1 MPTTRAMEAQFQT
14 LLEKLTEMKSDL
26 TSMNANMGEMKSE
39 LTASMNANMTE
50 MKSELTTN
58 IAEVNTKLTNVNEQ
72 ISANMDELN
81 NKLTANKE
89 ELKSDLKGIGDKLT
103 TMDKKFEEMEGRIES
118 VENKFENKFVDIENK
133 FENKFEDMESKLEA
147 KIFEKVED
155 VSISFRSDLEKL
167 KQKVMIGQ
175 GDEFKFQAPYS
186 KPSIK
191 LSTYDGKSS
200 WQVYKTQFS
209 IVADANQWDSQTKA
223 CQLAASLRAD
233 AADILQ
239 TLPETQRLDFDAL
252 INALELRFGE
262 KCVKDYSRLQL
273 KSRQQKVSETLQ
285 ELATDV
291 ERLSHLA
298 FSDCPTEVREVL
310 ALQHFIDGVRDPE
323 IQKALRMADLKDLK
337 GALVFAMKFEA
348 AQQATRKDR
357 HPIRAVNESDTSNS
371 GVERLERQMRS
382 FLNRV
387 ESLMSQKADGKKTLK
402 CWTCGRE
409 GHLQRSCR
417 ARQGAETNSAS
428 QKEVSQCVYHSERSG
443 SKIKRETYLDPTP
456 RGATDRDGEKIDI
469 HGKLKVKIRF
479 GDITYQHAVYVAD
492 IADPFILGLDFLK
505 EHGFTLDFNK
515 NELRSIHEE
524 VTIFK
529 IKHRTESIRQVTAN
543 ENITIPPR
551 TEIIVPG
558 YIGNDVSFNSGLI
571 GTAENKANGLLIA
584 STLVDLSRKTIPVR
598 ICNVTEKPRVF
609 QKGEVLAT
617 CSPVTCVCKSSS
629 LLLSNS
635 PQQLTPDLLE
645 NAELS
650 PEQKSSAERLFQEFE
665 DVFSRNSSDIGHT
678 TVTQHR
684 IDTADHPPIKQHPRR
699 LPFAKQEEV
708 GTLLREMQENDI
720 IEPSSSLWASPIVL
734 VRKKDGS
741 TRFCVDYR
749 KLNDVTKKDSYPLPR
764 IDDTL
769 DTLSGHKWFST
780 LDLKSGYWQVEIH
793 PEDREKQHSL
803 PAKDYGSSKS
813 CRGCTFEEH
822 LQNIRKVLSKLSD
835 ANLKLNPSKCKFFQ
849 KEVNY
854 LGHIISAEGVRTD
867 PEKVSAVKNW
877 KHPENLRELRSF
889 LGLCTYYRKFVKGFS
904 NIARPLH
911 KLTESKQKFQWT
923 KECEDSFL
931 QLKEAL
937 TSSPILI
944 YPQPDKPF
952 ILDTDASNE
961 SVGAVLSQEI
971 DGQERVVAYW
981 SKCLSKPER
990 NYCVTRKE
998 LLAIVK
1004 AIEHFH
1010 HYLYGQKF
1018 LLRTDHASLTW
1029 LMNFRNTEGQVARWI
1044 QRLNEYYFDI
1054 RHRKGSSHGNA
1065 DALSRRPCPEN
1076 CRHCSRVETKY
1087 DYAIRQIT
1095 TSTATPPDPWSDEK
1109 VREDQM
1115 ADPDIKPLI
1124 EFMESSSNKPSWQDI
1139 SAYSP
1144 TTKQY
1149 WALWNSLHLRNGVLY
1164 RKFESEDGKTFR
1176 WQLVLP
1182 RSRIPD
1188 VLKELH
1194 GSPTGGHFG
1203 VMKTLHRVRER
1214 FFWGKVRA
1222 DVEQW
1227 CKSCDACSARKGPKI
1242 RSRGK
1247 LHRYNVGAPF
1257 ERIAFD
1263 ILGPLPKTVSGNKYL
1278 LVVMD
1283 YFTKWPEVYPIPDQ
1297 EAPTVA
1303 EAVVQHWISRYGVPL
1318 QLHSDQGRNFVSAV
1332 LKGVCELLGI
1342 DKTKTTPLHPQSDG
1356 MVERFNRTIL
1366 NNLSLMVSKNQQ
1378 DWDQKVPLFL
1388 LAYRSAVH
1396 ETTGYSP
1403 SQMLFGRDLRLPCDL
1418 LFGRPPDTPSSPEEY
1433 VQNLQA
1439 RFEDVHN
1446 LARERINLRTEK
1458 MKTRYDTKATGHQ
1471 FKEGDKVW
1479 FYNPTRRKGL
1489 SPKLQ
1494 SHWDGPYTILKIIN
1508 DVVIR
1513 IRKSTNSKPRVVHYD
1528 RLAPYY
1534 GHNS

>member
-14 LLEKLTEMKSDL
+14 LLEKLTEM
-26 TSMNANMGEMKSE
+26 NANMGEMKSE
-39 LTASMNANMTE
+39 LTASMNANMGE

-147 KIFEKVED
+147 KIFKKVED

-167 KQKVMIGQ
+167 KQKVMTGQ

-209 IVADANQWDSQTKA
+209 IVADANQWDSQTQA

-252 INALELRFGE
+252 VNALELRFGE

-371 GVERLERQMRS
+371 SVERLERQMRS
-382 FLNRV
+382 FMNRV

-428 QKEVSQCVYHSERSG
+428 RKEVSEKLINGHLVGRRLQILKAPLSN
-443 SKIKRETYLDPTP
+443 
-456 RGATDRDGEKIDI
+456 RDGEKIDI
-469 HGKLKVKIRF
+469 HGKLKVKIKF
-479 GDITYQHAVYVAD
+479 GDTTYQHAVYVAD

-529 IKHRTESIRQVTAN
+529 IEHRTESIRQVTAN

-571 GTAENKANGLLIA
+571 GSAENKANGLLIA

-650 PEQKSSAERLFQEFE
+650 PEQKNSAERLFQEFE

-720 IEPSSSLWASPIVL
+720 IEPSSSPWASPIVL

-780 LDLKSGYWQVEIH
+780 LDLKSGYRQVEIH

-813 CRGCTFEEH
+813 CRSGSAMRQ
-822 LQNIRKVLSKLSD
+822 LLS
-835 ANLKLNPSKCKFFQ
+835 
-849 KEVNY
+849 
-854 LGHIISAEGVRTD
+854 SA
-867 PEKVSAVKNW
+867 
-877 KHPENLRELRSF
+877 
-889 LGLCTYYRKFVKGFS
+889 
-904 NIARPLH
+904 
-911 KLTESKQKFQWT
+911 
-923 KECEDSFL
+923 
-931 QLKEAL
+931 
-937 TSSPILI
+937 
-944 YPQPDKPF
+944 
-952 ILDTDASNE
+952 
-961 SVGAVLSQEI
+961 
-971 DGQERVVAYW
+971 
-981 SKCLSKPER
+981 
-990 NYCVTRKE
+990 
-998 LLAIVK
+998 
-1004 AIEHFH
+1004 
-1010 HYLYGQKF
+1010 
-1018 LLRTDHASLTW
+1018 
-1029 LMNFRNTEGQVARWI
+1029 
-1044 QRLNEYYFDI
+1044 
-1054 RHRKGSSHGNA
+1054 
-1065 DALSRRPCPEN
+1065 
-1076 CRHCSRVETKY
+1076 
-1087 DYAIRQIT
+1087 
-1095 TSTATPPDPWSDEK
+1095 
-1109 VREDQM
+1109 
-1115 ADPDIKPLI
+1115 
-1124 EFMESSSNKPSWQDI
+1124 
-1139 SAYSP
+1139 
-1144 TTKQY
+1144 
-1149 WALWNSLHLRNGVLY
+1149 
-1164 RKFESEDGKTFR
+1164 
-1176 WQLVLP
+1176 
-1182 RSRIPD
+1182 
-1188 VLKELH
+1188 
-1194 GSPTGGHFG
+1194 
-1203 VMKTLHRVRER
+1203 
-1214 FFWGKVRA
+1214 
-1222 DVEQW
+1222 
-1227 CKSCDACSARKGPKI
+1227 
-1242 RSRGK
+1242 
-1247 LHRYNVGAPF
+1247 
-1257 ERIAFD
+1257 
-1263 ILGPLPKTVSGNKYL
+1263 
-1278 LVVMD
+1278 
-1283 YFTKWPEVYPIPDQ
+1283 
-1297 EAPTVA
+1297 
-1303 EAVVQHWISRYGVPL
+1303 
-1318 QLHSDQGRNFVSAV
+1318 
-1332 LKGVCELLGI
+1332 
-1342 DKTKTTPLHPQSDG
+1342 
-1356 MVERFNRTIL
+1356 
-1366 NNLSLMVSKNQQ
+1366 
-1378 DWDQKVPLFL
+1378 
-1388 LAYRSAVH
+1388 
-1396 ETTGYSP
+1396 
-1403 SQMLFGRDLRLPCDL
+1403 
-1418 LFGRPPDTPSSPEEY
+1418 
-1433 VQNLQA
+1433 
-1439 RFEDVHN
+1439 
-1446 LARERINLRTEK
+1446 
-1458 MKTRYDTKATGHQ
+1458 
-1471 FKEGDKVW
+1471 
-1479 FYNPTRRKGL
+1479 
-1489 SPKLQ
+1489 
-1494 SHWDGPYTILKIIN
+1494 
-1508 DVVIR
+1508 
-1513 IRKSTNSKPRVVHYD
+1513 
-1528 RLAPYY
+1528 
-1534 GHNS
+1534 

>member
-14 LLEKLTEMKSDL
+14 LLEKLTA
-26 TSMNANMGEMKSE
+26 SMNANMGEMKSE
-39 LTASMNANMTE
+39 LTGMNANMGEMKSDLTKMKSELTASMNANMD
-50 MKSELTTN
+50 EL
-58 IAEVNTKLTNVNEQ
+58 NTKLTNVNEQ
-72 ISANMDELN
+72 IS
-81 NKLTANKE
+81 ANKE

-167 KQKVMIGQ
+167 KQKVMTGQ

-209 IVADANQWDSQTKA
+209 IVADVNQWDSQTKA

-239 TLPETQRLDFDAL
+239 TLPETQRLDIDAL
-252 INALELRFGE
+252 VNALELRFGE

-371 GVERLERQMRS
+371 SVERLERQMRS
-382 FLNRV
+382 FMNRV

-417 ARQGAETNSAS
+417 ARQGAETN
-428 QKEVSQCVYHSERSG
+428 
-443 SKIKRETYLDPTP
+443 KRLPEGGVGKLINDHLVGRRLPDFGKPHFPVCQISTKS
-456 RGATDRDGEKIDI
+456 TDRDGEKIDI
-469 HGKLKVKIRF
+469 HGKLKVKIQF
-479 GDITYQHAVYVAD
+479 GDTTYQHAVYVAD

-529 IKHRTESIRQVTAN
+529 IEHRSE
-543 ENITIPPR
+543 PF
-551 TEIIVPG
+551 
-558 YIGNDVSFNSGLI
+558 D
-571 GTAENKANGLLIA
+571 
-584 STLVDLSRKTIPVR
+584 
-598 ICNVTEKPRVF
+598 
-609 QKGEVLAT
+609 
-617 CSPVTCVCKSSS
+617 S

-645 NAELS
+645 NVELS

-720 IEPSSSLWASPIVL
+720 IEPSSSPWASPIVL

-749 KLNDVTKKDSYPLPR
+749 KLNDVTKRDSYPLPR

-813 CRGCTFEEH
+813 CRGRTFEEH

-877 KHPENLRELRSF
+877 KRPENLRELRSF

-1115 ADPDIKPLI
+1115 ADPDIKPL
-1124 EFMESSSNKPSWQDI
+1124 
-1139 SAYSP
+1139 
-1144 TTKQY
+1144 
-1149 WALWNSLHLRNGVLY
+1149 
-1164 RKFESEDGKTFR
+1164 
-1176 WQLVLP
+1176 
-1182 RSRIPD
+1182 
-1188 VLKELH
+1188 
-1194 GSPTGGHFG
+1194 
-1203 VMKTLHRVRER
+1203 
-1214 FFWGKVRA
+1214 
-1222 DVEQW
+1222 
-1227 CKSCDACSARKGPKI
+1227 
-1242 RSRGK
+1242 
-1247 LHRYNVGAPF
+1247 
-1257 ERIAFD
+1257 
-1263 ILGPLPKTVSGNKYL
+1263 
-1278 LVVMD
+1278 
-1283 YFTKWPEVYPIPDQ
+1283 
-1297 EAPTVA
+1297 
-1303 EAVVQHWISRYGVPL
+1303 
-1318 QLHSDQGRNFVSAV
+1318 
-1332 LKGVCELLGI
+1332 
-1342 DKTKTTPLHPQSDG
+1342 
-1356 MVERFNRTIL
+1356 
-1366 NNLSLMVSKNQQ
+1366 
-1378 DWDQKVPLFL
+1378 
-1388 LAYRSAVH
+1388 
-1396 ETTGYSP
+1396 
-1403 SQMLFGRDLRLPCDL
+1403 
-1418 LFGRPPDTPSSPEEY
+1418 
-1433 VQNLQA
+1433 
-1439 RFEDVHN
+1439 
-1446 LARERINLRTEK
+1446 
-1458 MKTRYDTKATGHQ
+1458 
-1471 FKEGDKVW
+1471 
-1479 FYNPTRRKGL
+1479 
-1489 SPKLQ
+1489 
-1494 SHWDGPYTILKIIN
+1494 
-1508 DVVIR
+1508 
-1513 IRKSTNSKPRVVHYD
+1513 
-1528 RLAPYY
+1528 
-1534 GHNS
+1534 

>member
-14 LLEKLTEMKSDL
+14 LLEKLSE
-26 TSMNANMGEMKSE
+26 MNANMGEMKSG
-39 LTASMNANMTE
+39 LTNI
-50 MKSELTTN
+50 
-58 IAEVNTKLTNVNEQ
+58 IAEVNTKLTNVKEQ

-118 VENKFENKFVDIENK
+118 VENKFE
-133 FENKFEDMESKLEA
+133 DMESKLEA
-147 KIFEKVED
+147 KIFEKVEE

-167 KQKVMIGQ
+167 KQKVMTGQ
-175 GDEFKFQAPYS
+175 GDEFKFQAPFS

-252 INALELRFGE
+252 VNALELRFGE

-371 GVERLERQMRS
+371 SVERLERQMRS

-417 ARQGAETNSAS
+417 ARQGAETNKRLPEGGVGKLINDHLVGRRLPDFGKPHIPVCQISTKSTGENGIFIMGHVNELPCNMIIDTLANVS
-428 QKEVSQCVYHSERSG
+428 IIRNDQAQKLKE
-443 SKIKRETYLDPTP
+443 KLIWTP
-456 RGATDRDGEKIDI
+456 PRVVLQTVTGEKIDI
-469 HGKLKVKIRF
+469 HGKLKVMIQF
-479 GDITYQHAVYVAD
+479 GDTTYQHAVYVAD

-524 VTIFK
+524 VIIFK
-529 IKHRTESIRQVTAN
+529 IEHRTESIR
-543 ENITIPPR
+543 
-551 TEIIVPG
+551 
-558 YIGNDVSFNSGLI
+558 
-571 GTAENKANGLLIA
+571 
-584 STLVDLSRKTIPVR
+584 
-598 ICNVTEKPRVF
+598 

-617 CSPVTCVCKSSS
+617 CSPVTCVCKSLS

-645 NAELS
+645 NVDLS
-650 PEQKSSAERLFQEFE
+650 PEQKISAERLFQEFE

-720 IEPSSSLWASPIVL
+720 IEPSSSPWASPIVL

-813 CRGCTFEEH
+813 CQGRTFEEH

-877 KHPENLRELRSF
+877 KRSENLRELRSF

-961 SVGAVLSQEI
+961 SVGAVLSQ
-971 DGQERVVAYW
+971 
-981 SKCLSKPER
+981 
-990 NYCVTRKE
+990 
-998 LLAIVK
+998 
-1004 AIEHFH
+1004 
-1010 HYLYGQKF
+1010 
-1018 LLRTDHASLTW
+1018 
-1029 LMNFRNTEGQVARWI
+1029 
-1044 QRLNEYYFDI
+1044 
-1054 RHRKGSSHGNA
+1054 
-1065 DALSRRPCPEN
+1065 
-1076 CRHCSRVETKY
+1076 
-1087 DYAIRQIT
+1087 
-1095 TSTATPPDPWSDEK
+1095 
-1109 VREDQM
+1109 
-1115 ADPDIKPLI
+1115 
-1124 EFMESSSNKPSWQDI
+1124 
-1139 SAYSP
+1139 
-1144 TTKQY
+1144 
-1149 WALWNSLHLRNGVLY
+1149 
-1164 RKFESEDGKTFR
+1164 
-1176 WQLVLP
+1176 
-1182 RSRIPD
+1182 
-1188 VLKELH
+1188 
-1194 GSPTGGHFG
+1194 
-1203 VMKTLHRVRER
+1203 
-1214 FFWGKVRA
+1214 
-1222 DVEQW
+1222 
-1227 CKSCDACSARKGPKI
+1227 
-1242 RSRGK
+1242 
-1247 LHRYNVGAPF
+1247 
-1257 ERIAFD
+1257 
-1263 ILGPLPKTVSGNKYL
+1263 
-1278 LVVMD
+1278 
-1283 YFTKWPEVYPIPDQ
+1283 
-1297 EAPTVA
+1297 
-1303 EAVVQHWISRYGVPL
+1303 
-1318 QLHSDQGRNFVSAV
+1318 
-1332 LKGVCELLGI
+1332 
-1342 DKTKTTPLHPQSDG
+1342 
-1356 MVERFNRTIL
+1356 
-1366 NNLSLMVSKNQQ
+1366 
-1378 DWDQKVPLFL
+1378 
-1388 LAYRSAVH
+1388 
-1396 ETTGYSP
+1396 
-1403 SQMLFGRDLRLPCDL
+1403 
-1418 LFGRPPDTPSSPEEY
+1418 
-1433 VQNLQA
+1433 
-1439 RFEDVHN
+1439 
-1446 LARERINLRTEK
+1446 
-1458 MKTRYDTKATGHQ
+1458 
-1471 FKEGDKVW
+1471 
-1479 FYNPTRRKGL
+1479 
-1489 SPKLQ
+1489 
-1494 SHWDGPYTILKIIN
+1494 
-1508 DVVIR
+1508 
-1513 IRKSTNSKPRVVHYD
+1513 
-1528 RLAPYY
+1528 
-1534 GHNS
+1534 

>member
-14 LLEKLTEMKSDL
+14 LLEKLTEM
-26 TSMNANMGEMKSE
+26 NANMGEMKSE
-39 LTASMNANMTE
+39 LTASMNANMGE
-50 MKSELTTN
+50 MKS
-58 IAEVNTKLTNVNEQ
+58 
-72 ISANMDELN
+72 
-81 NKLTANKE
+81 

-103 TMDKKFEEMEGRIES
+103 TMDKKFEEIEGRIES
-118 VENKFENKFVDIENK
+118 V
-133 FENKFEDMESKLEA
+133 ENKFEDMESKLEA
-147 KIFEKVED
+147 KIFEKVEE

-167 KQKVMIGQ
+167 KQKVMTGQ

-200 WQVYKTQFS
+200 WQVYKTQFF

-252 INALELRFGE
+252 VNALELRFGE

-273 KSRQQKVSETLQ
+273 KSRQQKVSDTLQ

-337 GALVFAMKFEA
+337 GALVFAMKLEA

-357 HPIRAVNESDTSNS
+357 QPIRAVNESDTSNS
-371 GVERLERQMRS
+371 SVELLERQMRS
-382 FLNRV
+382 FMNRV

-428 QKEVSQCVYHSERSG
+428 RKEVSEKLINGHLVGRRLPDFGKPHFQVCQISTKSTGENGIFIMGHVNELPCNMIIDTGANVSIIRNDLAQKLKE
-443 SKIKRETYLDPTP
+443 KLIWTP
-456 RGATDRDGEKIDI
+456 PRVVLQTVTGEKIDI
-469 HGKLKVKIRF
+469 HGKLKVKIKF
-479 GDITYQHAVYVAD
+479 GDTTYQHAVYVAD

-529 IKHRTESIRQVTAN
+529 IEHRTESIRQVTAN
-543 ENITIPPR
+543 
-551 TEIIVPG
+551 
-558 YIGNDVSFNSGLI
+558 
-571 GTAENKANGLLIA
+571 
-584 STLVDLSRKTIPVR
+584 
-598 ICNVTEKPRVF
+598 
-609 QKGEVLAT
+609 
-617 CSPVTCVCKSSS
+617 
-629 LLLSNS
+629 
-635 PQQLTPDLLE
+635 
-645 NAELS
+645 
-650 PEQKSSAERLFQEFE
+650 
-665 DVFSRNSSDIGHT
+665 
-678 TVTQHR
+678 
-684 IDTADHPPIKQHPRR
+684 
-699 LPFAKQEEV
+699 
-708 GTLLREMQENDI
+708 
-720 IEPSSSLWASPIVL
+720 
-734 VRKKDGS
+734 
-741 TRFCVDYR
+741 
-749 KLNDVTKKDSYPLPR
+749 
-764 IDDTL
+764 
-769 DTLSGHKWFST
+769 
-780 LDLKSGYWQVEIH
+780 
-793 PEDREKQHSL
+793 
-803 PAKDYGSSKS
+803 
-813 CRGCTFEEH
+813 
-822 LQNIRKVLSKLSD
+822 
-835 ANLKLNPSKCKFFQ
+835 
-849 KEVNY
+849 
-854 LGHIISAEGVRTD
+854 
-867 PEKVSAVKNW
+867 
-877 KHPENLRELRSF
+877 
-889 LGLCTYYRKFVKGFS
+889 
-904 NIARPLH
+904 
-911 KLTESKQKFQWT
+911 
-923 KECEDSFL
+923 
-931 QLKEAL
+931 
-937 TSSPILI
+937 
-944 YPQPDKPF
+944 
-952 ILDTDASNE
+952 
-961 SVGAVLSQEI
+961 
-971 DGQERVVAYW
+971 
-981 SKCLSKPER
+981 
-990 NYCVTRKE
+990 
-998 LLAIVK
+998 
-1004 AIEHFH
+1004 
-1010 HYLYGQKF
+1010 
-1018 LLRTDHASLTW
+1018 
-1029 LMNFRNTEGQVARWI
+1029 
-1044 QRLNEYYFDI
+1044 
-1054 RHRKGSSHGNA
+1054 
-1065 DALSRRPCPEN
+1065 
-1076 CRHCSRVETKY
+1076 
-1087 DYAIRQIT
+1087 
-1095 TSTATPPDPWSDEK
+1095 EK

-1182 RSRIPD
+1182 RSRILE

-1203 VMKTLHRVRER
+1203 VMKTLHRVRKR

-1263 ILGPLPKTVSGNKYL
+1263 ILGPLPRTASGNKYL

-1342 DKTKTTPLHPQSDG
+1342 DKTKTTPLHPHVPQRRSRDY
-1356 MVERFNRTIL
+1356 RIFTIP
-1366 NNLSLMVSKNQQ
+1366 
-1378 DWDQKVPLFL
+1378 DAFWP
-1388 LAYRSAVH
+1388 RS
-1396 ETTGYSP
+1396 S
-1403 SQMLFGRDLRLPCDL
+1403 SPCDL

>member
-14 LLEKLTEMKSDL
+14 LLEKLTA
-26 TSMNANMGEMKSE
+26 SMNANMGEMKSE
-39 LTASMNANMTE
+39 LTGMNANMGEMKSDLTASMNANMTE
-50 MKSELTTN
+50 MKSELTASMN
-58 IAEVNTKLTNVNEQ
+58 ANMGELNTKLTNVNEQ
-72 ISANMDELN
+72 IS
-81 NKLTANKE
+81 ANKE

-118 VENKFENKFVDIENK
+118 VEYKFENKFVDIENK

-167 KQKVMIGQ
+167 KQKVMTGQ

-252 INALELRFGE
+252 VNALELRFGE

-371 GVERLERQMRS
+371 SVERLERQMRS
-382 FLNRV
+382 FMNRV

-417 ARQGAETNSAS
+417 ARQGAETN
-428 QKEVSQCVYHSERSG
+428 
-443 SKIKRETYLDPTP
+443 KRLPEGGVGKLINDHLVGRKLPDFGKPHIPVCQISTKS
-456 RGATDRDGEKIDI
+456 TDRDGEKIDI

-479 GDITYQHAVYVAD
+479 GDTTYQHAVYVAD

-515 NELRSIHEE
+515 NELRSIHKE

-529 IKHRTESIRQVTAN
+529 IKHRTESIRQ
-543 ENITIPPR
+543 
-551 TEIIVPG
+551 
-558 YIGNDVSFNSGLI
+558 SS
-571 GTAENKANGLLIA
+571 
-584 STLVDLSRKTIPVR
+584 
-598 ICNVTEKPRVF
+598 NVCL
-609 QKGEVLAT
+609 QKFELA
-617 CSPVTCVCKSSS
+617 
-629 LLLSNS
+629 LSNS

-645 NAELS
+645 NVELS

-720 IEPSSSLWASPIVL
+720 IEPSSSPWASPIVL

-813 CRGCTFEEH
+813 CRGRTFEEH

-877 KHPENLRELRSF
+877 KRPENLRELRSF

-1115 ADPDIKPLI
+1115 ADPDIKPHI

-1182 RSRIPD
+1182 RSRIPE

-1214 FFWGKVRA
+1214 FCWGKVRA

-1247 LHRYNVGAPF
+1247 LHRYNVGASF

-1263 ILGPLPKTVSGNKYL
+1263 ILGPLPRTASGNKYL

-1471 FKEGDKVW
+1471 FKEGEKVW

-1513 IRKSTNSKPRVVHYD
+1513 IRKSTNSKPRDYD